1 MKSKNERK
9 SNNNE
14 IKKIPKEN
22 AKRAEMEKELNIQR
36 NHRQS
41 GKVPN
46 MSQMQI
52 NHLNYY
58 NEIAKQNTRCMMN
71 NPSFKDVIR
80 ITSDESCL
88 EELKQKMQSKDLL
101 KLLDQLPL
109 MRVERI
115 NYKTKE
121 IGKMRKNLAKYNH
134 VNKFVYIDEGRGKEF
149 AGNVF
154 ARRLKEGGKYV
165 PVKSID
171 NLYNTETNS
180 KLSRTPNTKYNINNK
195 LLAHNHSEI
204 WTQKYKSKNT
214 SVNKNNNDNKNN
226 NKSEMNN
233 RGNVFNIR
241 KAMGKEDAI
250 NKIKTFTK
258 YNTNNQ
264 ILNTKNK
271 NKNENEKSNIKSE
284 MNTISTI
291 AQSSEKKV
299 LKIGRKK
306 EFNDLRHNSIASST
320 LIPQK
325 EERIKIN
332 LRSRFREYD
341 KNVIKNNIVKN
352 NINNNNNKTGFYS
365 KFRMKLNSTN
375 EKENKENKI

>member
-121 IGKMRKNLAKYNH
+121 IGKMRRNLAKYNH
-134 VNKFVYIDEGRGKEF
+134 VNKFVYIDEERGKEF

-171 NLYNTETNS
+171 NLYNTETYS
-180 KLSRTPNTKYNINNK
+180 KLSRTPNTKYNIHNK

-214 SVNKNNNDNKNN
+214 SVNKNNNINNNN

-233 RGNVFNIR
+233 RRNVFNIR

-271 NKNENEKSNIKSE
+271 NENEKSNIKSE

-299 LKIGRKK
+299 LTIGRKK
-306 EFNDLRHNSIASST
+306 ELNDLRHNNIASST

-352 NINNNNNKTGFYS
+352 NVNNNNNRSGFYS

-375 EKENKENKI
+375 GKENKENKI

>member
-14 IKKIPKEN
+14 IKKIPQKN
-22 AKRAEMEKELNIQR
+22 TKRAEMEKELNIQR

-46 MSQMQI
+46 MNQMQI

-115 NYKTKE
+115 NYKNKE

-134 VNKFVYIDEGRGKEF
+134 INKFVYIDEERGKEF

-171 NLYNTETNS
+171 NLYNTETHS
-180 KLSRTPNTKYNINNK
+180 KLSRTPNTKYNIHNK

-214 SVNKNNNDNKNN
+214 SVNKNNNENNNN

-233 RGNVFNIR
+233 RRNLFNIR
-241 KAMGKEDAI
+241 KAIRQEDAI
-250 NKIKTFTK
+250 NKIKSFTK
-258 YNTNNQ
+258 YSTNNQ
-264 ILNTKNK
+264 ILNTK

-291 AQSSEKKV
+291 AQSSEKK
-299 LKIGRKK
+299 LLTIGSGRQK
-306 EFNDLRHNSIASST
+306 EFNDLRHNRIASST

-332 LRSRFREYD
+332 LRSRFGVND
-341 KNVIKNNIVKN
+341 KNVYKKNIIKNNV
-352 NINNNNNKTGFYS
+352 NNNNNKSGFYS

-375 EKENKENKI
+375 GMEKKENKI

>member
-121 IGKMRKNLAKYNH
+121 IGKMRRNLAQYNH
-134 VNKFVYIDEGRGKEF
+134 VNKFVYIDEERGKEF

-180 KLSRTPNTKYNINNK
+180 KLSRTPNTKYNIHNK

-214 SVNKNNNDNKNN
+214 SVNKNNNNNNNNNN

-233 RGNVFNIR
+233 RRNVFNIR

-271 NKNENEKSNIKSE
+271 NENEKSNIKSE

-299 LKIGRKK
+299 LTIGRKK

-352 NINNNNNKTGFYS
+352 NVNNNNNRSGFYS

-375 EKENKENKI
+375 GKENKENKI